1 MTTSYNRYSPAQDR
15 YREVA
20 HRATGNEPFGSRTI
34 PSIVVINASRSRKNV
49 DDPGLEGGAGG
60 ASPDDARRAMK
71 MQVIRLKRGRMKS
84 ILDRSFR
91 YTPSV
96 ETDLRK
102 TFARIRRKQHDK
114 QRAQAN
120 ADAEVKTKVLLIDHL
135 KKASSVT
142 AGAYAKPL
150 EQRSGMELDDVG
162 ALQNRG
168 K

>member
-1 MTTSYNRYSPAQDR
+1 M
-15 YREVA
+15 
-20 HRATGNEPFGSRTI
+20 
-34 PSIVVINASRSRKNV
+34 VVIKAFPSRKNV
-49 DDPGLEGGAGG
+49 GDPGLEGGAGG
-60 ASPDDARRAMK
+60 ASPGDVHRTMK

-102 TFARIRRKQHDK
+102 TFDRIRRKQRDK
-114 QRAQAN
+114 QRAQAS
-120 ADAEVKTKVLLIDHL
+120 AEAEVKTKVLLIDHL
-135 KKASSVT
+135 KKASSAT
-142 AGAYAKPL
+142 AAYPKPI
-150 EQRSGMELDDVG
+150 EQRSIDLDDIG

>member
-1 MTTSYNRYSPAQDR
+1 
-15 YREVA
+15 
-20 HRATGNEPFGSRTI
+20 
-34 PSIVVINASRSRKNV
+34 VVINAFLSRKNV
-49 DDPGLEGGAGG
+49 GDPGLEGGTGG
-60 ASPDDARRAMK
+60 ASPDDACRTMK

-102 TFARIRRKQHDK
+102 TFARIRRKQRDK
-114 QRAQAN
+114 QLAQAS

-135 KKASSVT
+135 KKASSV
-142 AGAYAKPL
+142 AYPKPV
-150 EQRSGMELDDVG
+150 EQRGMELDDLG
-162 ALQNRG
+162 AVQNRS

>member
-1 MTTSYNRYSPAQDR
+1 MHVTR
-15 YREVA
+15 
-20 HRATGNEPFGSRTI
+20 
-34 PSIVVINASRSRKNV
+34 
-49 DDPGLEGGAGG
+49 LE
-60 ASPDDARRAMK
+60 
-71 MQVIRLKRGRMKS
+71 RGRMKS

-102 TFARIRRKQHDK
+102 TFARIRRRQRDK
-114 QRAQAN
+114 QLAQAS

-142 AGAYAKPL
+142 ASYPKSM
-150 EQRSGMELDDVG
+150 EQRGVELDDVG
-162 ALQNRG
+162 ALQNRS